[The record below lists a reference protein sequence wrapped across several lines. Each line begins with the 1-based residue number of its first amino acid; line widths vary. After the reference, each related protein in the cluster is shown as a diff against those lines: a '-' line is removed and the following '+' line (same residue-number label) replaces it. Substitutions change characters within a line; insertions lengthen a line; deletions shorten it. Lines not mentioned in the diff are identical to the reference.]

1 VAPQQLVWCWV
12 DLDPCHCEGLKKW
25 YCLITAPWLS
35 LNLYFY
41 LRQHSS
47 LLGVFYMYSVLR
59 MFAKITI
66 QLIALLSFCSNVGPD
81 QVRPTLGP
89 IGPGP
94 ACGQCSCKSV
104 GLLAHNLSSASMLL
118 GSLNMTASLS
128 GSWHIGLRWL
138 KLCL

>member
-1 VAPQQLVWCWV
+1 MAPQQLVWCRV
-12 DLDPCHCEGLKKW
+12 DLDPCHSEGLKKR

-66 QLIALLSFCSNVGPD
+66 QLVALLSFCSNVGPGQAD
-81 QVRPTLGP
+81 PGSTQPGQASGHLAP
-89 IGPGP
+89 DPDGPG
-94 ACGQCSCKSV
+94 QIDK
-104 GLLAHNLSSASMLL
+104 GLA
-118 GSLNMTASLS
+118 
-128 GSWHIGLRWL
+128 
-138 KLCL
+138 